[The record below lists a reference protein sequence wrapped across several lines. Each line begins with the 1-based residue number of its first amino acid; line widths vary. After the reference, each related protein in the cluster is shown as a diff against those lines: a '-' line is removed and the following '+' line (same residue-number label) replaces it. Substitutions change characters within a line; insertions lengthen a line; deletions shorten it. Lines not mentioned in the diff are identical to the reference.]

1 MLSPRSLLG
10 LARITVP
17 LSVRVLAGGGSSSA
31 VRIAFTPGSASALLA
46 SILFTFAC
54 GNGLSSSLQNSM
66 PSA

>member
-31 VRIAFTPGSASALLA
+31 VRIAFTPGTASAWLTSRCL
-46 SILFTFAC
+46 TRAC